1 MRPGCF
7 DPMLFKPEVIDKA
20 NFMISDTMGREDEQ
34 MFVTGMVII
43 VDVQGFSLNH
53 LTQKPLALFKKQ
65 MYFLQ
70 VLVRWRFISIIVN
83 YNRELFFYW
92 GLERS
97 DKSQNDQLYSNQFR
111 LPFGL

>member
-1 MRPGCF
+1 LLDYDQHDRKVIIMRPGCF
-7 DPMLFKPEVIDKA
+7 DPMLFKAEDIDKA

-70 VLVRWRFISIIVN
+70 VLVRWRFIFKLS
-83 YNRELFFYW
+83 
-92 GLERS
+92 
-97 DKSQNDQLYSNQFR
+97 
-111 LPFGL
+111 